1 MGKTPSFLLGYLQSC
16 RYSCTIQKKGGV
28 RMRERRLEWAVEQE
42 EKVDVL
48 LRRELHCSSAVI
60 RTAKGY
66 PDGILLDGIHATTA
80 DKARAGQMLSILVSD
95 REDGDLAP
103 AEGPV
108 DVVYEDDDILVVNKA
123 AGVAVHP
130 GPGHHD
136 DTLGNFLADYYR
148 KRGVP
153 FVYRPA
159 HRLDRNTSGL
169 MVIAHH
175 AHAQEL
181 LKGQLHTGDFGRIYL
196 AVCQGV
202 PRQAEG
208 IIDQPIGRA
217 DGSVLRREVR
227 SDGANA
233 VTRYKIMST
242 KDERSLVRLEL
253 ETGRTHQIRVHMAW
267 LGHPLVGDFLY
278 GVEDKSLIG
287 RTALHSW
294 RLNLTQPLTG
304 ERLQLTAPLPED
316 MKNLINLL

>member
-1 MGKTPSFLLGYLQSC
+1 MS
-16 RYSCTIQKKGGV
+16 
-28 RMRERRLEWAVEQE
+28 ERRLEWIVEQE
-42 EKVDVL
+42 EKVDIL
-48 LRRELHCSSAVI
+48 LRRELRCSSAVI
-60 RTAKGY
+60 RTAKGW
-66 PDGILLDGIHATTA
+66 PDGILLDGVHATTA
-80 DKARAGQMLSILVSD
+80 EKARAGQVLSILVSD
-95 REDGDLAP
+95 RADGDLLA

-108 DVVYEDDDILVVNKA
+108 DMVYEDDDLLVVNKP
-123 AGVAVHP
+123 AGVAAHP

-136 DTLGNFLADYYR
+136 DTLGNFLTDYYR
-148 KRGVP
+148 KRGIP

-169 MVIAHH
+169 MVIARH
-175 AHAQEL
+175 AHGQEL
-181 LKGQLHTGDFGRIYL
+181 LKGQLHTGDFRRTYL
-196 AVCQGV
+196 AVCQGT
-202 PRQAEG
+202 PAAEEG

-233 VTRYKIMST
+233 VTRYKVMST
-242 KDERSLVRLEL
+242 KNGCSLVRLEL

-294 RLNLTQPLTG
+294 RLSLTQPLTG
-304 ERLQLTAPLPED
+304 ERLDLTAPLPED
-316 MKNLINLL
+316 MEKLINLQ